1 MMRNVNVNKPQ
12 NQQSCQTSVSGSS
25 LVKKFRRG
33 KKFQEAYFEIGN
45 TNRTI
50 SNLIIE
56 AESFK
61 RHGNIEEYNIRKELA
76 EKLKEELKIKYD
88 SEIFDLDYYIPQ
100 SSGLYVRNSKRD
112 VL

>member
-1 MMRNVNVNKPQ
+1 MRNENMIEPQ
-12 NQQSCQTSVSGSS
+12 NPQCVQTSVSGSS

-45 TNRTI
+45 TNQSI
-50 SNLIIE
+50 CNLIIE

-61 RHGNIEEYNIRKELA
+61 RHGNIEEYNARIELA
-76 EKLKEELKIKYD
+76 EKFKEELRLKYD
-88 SEIFDLDYYIPQ
+88 AEIFDLDYYMPQ